1 MRSFTLNDE
10 KVQLKQFSWGRGE
23 QLNDN
28 VSKLLNANKNSRL
41 RDFPVSISEM
51 GQNNSSIS
59 ITIKTST

>member
-10 KVQLKQFSWGRGE
+10 KVQLKQFSGEGGRGGG

-28 VSKLLNANKNSRL
+28 ISKLRNANKNSRL

-51 GQNNSSIS
+51 GK
-59 ITIKTST
+59 ITVALA